1 MNLRITFSAVILL
14 AVIALIATV
23 IVQSDTGEEQSGPD
37 LPFFYTLAP
46 DDIRHISINTDLG
59 KTDFMLQPDQ
69 RVWYFD
75 DPIGIPV
82 SHDRF
87 GGMTFLLGGPQV
99 QRLLKDEVEDEAIF
113 GLENP
118 DLVVDLGLRDG
129 SSIAMELG
137 DLTPD
142 GDGQYARM
150 VGFPQ
155 LVLVDS
161 SWGEVISRLVAEPP
175 LPDWLYSM
183 SPSKVKEILFFQG
196 NEIVRGIAFHEDQ
209 GWVECD
215 IPVGDEVPCA
225 GTIPIDYNGLE
236 PWLEHIAAPEFEGVA
251 QVSRSPE
258 QATAEL
264 FGITPESPY
273 IDIRLENSTRPGVVE
288 VTHVTIA
295 LGDLSSDG
303 SGMFVRAMEQ
313 PDIAEVG
320 VEWGNRVLAFFDER
334 SFVDE

>member
-1 MNLRITFSAVILL
+1 MNLRITFSAVIVLAFI
-14 AVIALIATV
+14 AVIATFV
-23 IVQSDTGEEQSGPD
+23 VQSDTGEEQSGPD

-46 DDIRHISINTDLG
+46 DDIRHIKINTDLG
-59 KTDFMLQPDQ
+59 ETDFTLVPDQ

-75 DPIGIPV
+75 DPAGIPV

-87 GGMTFLLGGPQV
+87 GGMTFLLGGPKI
-99 QRLLKDEVEDEAIF
+99 QRLLQDEVEDEAIF

-142 GDGQYARM
+142 GEGQYARM

-155 LVLVDS
+155 MVLVDS
-161 SWGEVISRLVAEPP
+161 SWGQVISRLVAEPP
-175 LPDWLYSM
+175 FPDWLYTM
-183 SPSKVKEILFFQG
+183 STSNVKEILFFQG
-196 NEIVRGIAFHEDQ
+196 NEIVRGISFRDDQ

-215 IPVGDEVPCA
+215 IPVGDDVPCT
-225 GTIPIDYNGLE
+225 GSIPIDFSGLE
-236 PWLEHIAAPEFEGVA
+236 QWLEHIAAPEFKGVA
-251 QVSRSPE
+251 QVARSPE
-258 QATAEL
+258 EANPEL

-273 IDIRLENSTRPGVVE
+273 IDIRLEAPARQGVIE

-303 SGMFVRAMEQ
+303 SGMFVRTMEE
-313 PDIAEVG
+313 PDIAEVD
-320 VEWGNRVLAFFDER
+320 VEWGNRVLEFFDDR